1 MPALTRFVLRH
12 KALVTLF
19 WVVVAAVGVMTISGT
34 THRMTNDFSMPGQA
48 FKVDNQIVSQYGNG
62 GSQAPYV
69 PVITVAAGQKVTD
82 PAVAA
87 ATGRAFGALARA
99 IPGVRIADYATTHNA
114 AFVTRDGR
122 STFALVY
129 TAPASGFGGPSLG
142 PVFERAVTAAAPAG
156 WHVGVTGSQLLA
168 DGQPSSSKGT
178 GLMTEAMIGS
188 IGALV
193 ILALVF
199 ASFLAL
205 LPLLIGGISVL
216 ATFLVVGGLTEVTGV
231 SQIVEFLI
239 ALIGLGVAIDYSLLV
254 VSRWREERAAGR
266 CNADAVA
273 EAMNHAGRAVV
284 FSGLT
289 VAIGL
294 LSMIV
299 LPVPMLRSVGYGGV
313 LVPLVSV
320 VVSVTLLPVIL
331 ATVGPRLD
339 WPRLRTERRA
349 SRVFSAW
356 ARGVY
361 RHRWLAA
368 LAGLGILAALMLPA
382 LSLHLGEPG
391 SSAQATSG
399 PAHDALVTLTDGGIP
414 SGVLTP
420 AEVLTSSG
428 SAGPAPDAASAAA
441 SVAASAAR
449 VPGVYAAVAPATPDY
464 QRDGTAIVTVIP
476 VAESSVPAGQTTIAG
491 LEQSLLGRP
500 HVIGIGGDGAA
511 LIDFDH
517 AVYGDFPLMLAIISV
532 ATFLLLTRAFHSV
545 LLAAKAV
552 VFNLISL
559 AAAYGVL
566 TWVWQ
571 DGHGSRAVWGIPATG
586 AITMWVPL
594 MVFAFLFGLSTDY
607 EVFILTRVREAYDRS
622 GDARQAVVE
631 GLGRTGRLV
640 TSAAAILMLSFLSM
654 STGPQ
659 TDLKILATGLGAGIL
674 IDAVVVRC
682 LLVPALVALFGRANW
697 WLPSWLARVLRI
709 PAPAGPAAAGLAAA
723 GPAAE
728 RPAPRA
734 GELEVSGVR

>member
-12 KALVTLF
+12 KALVALF
-19 WVVVAAVGVMTISGT
+19 WLVAAIAGVATIGGT
-34 THRMTNDFSMPGQA
+34 THRMTNSFAMPGQA
-48 FKVDNQIVSQYGNG
+48 FRVDSQIGRLYGNG
-62 GSQAPYV
+62 GSQTPYV
-69 PVITVAAGQKVTD
+69 PVLTAPAGQQVTS

-87 ATGRAFGALARA
+87 VTGRVFAAAAAAIRHARL
-99 IPGVRIADYATTHNA
+99 ADYATTRDR

-122 STFALVY
+122 STFALLYPPQV
-129 TAPASGFGGPSLG
+129 TGFGGPGLA
-142 PVFERAVTAAAPAG
+142 PQLQRALAAAAPPG
-156 WHVGVTGSQLLA
+156 WHVGLTGSLLLA
-168 DGQPSSSKGT
+168 NGKPAAARGT
-178 GLMTEAMIGS
+178 GIMAEAMIGA

-193 ILALVF
+193 ILAFVF
-199 ASFLAL
+199 ASFLAF
-205 LPLLIGGISVL
+205 LPLLIGGVSVL
-216 ATFLVVGGLTEVTGV
+216 STFLIVGGLTELTSV

-266 CNADAVA
+266 DNAAAVQ

-320 VVSVTLLPVIL
+320 AVAVTLLPVIL

-339 WPRLRTERRA
+339 WPRLRTERSA

-356 ARGVY
+356 ARLVY
-361 RHRWLAA
+361 RRRWLAA
-368 LAGLGILAALMLPA
+368 LAGVGVLAALVLPA
-382 LSLHLGEPG
+382 ASLHLGEPG
-391 SSAQATSG
+391 SNALATSG
-399 PAHDALVTLTDGGIP
+399 PAHSALVVLTDGGVP
-414 SGVLTP
+414 AGVLTP
-420 AEVLTSSG
+420 AEVLTSGAPG
-428 SAGPAPDAASAAA
+428 SAADRAAK
-441 SVAASAAR
+441 
-449 VPGVYAAVAPATPDY
+449 VPGVYTAVAPGTSDY
-464 QRDGTAIVTVIP
+464 RRGGTAIVTVIP
-476 VAESSVPAGQTTIAG
+476 AAESSVPAGQATITR
-491 LEQSLLGRP
+491 LESALHGRP
-500 HVIGIGGDGAA
+500 HVLGVGGDGAS

-532 ATFLLLTRAFHSV
+532 ATFLLLTRAFRSV
-545 LLAAKAV
+545 VLAAKAV
-552 VFNLISL
+552 VFNLVSL

-571 DGHGSRAVWGIPATG
+571 DGHGSSAIWGIPATG

-594 MVFAFLFGLSTDY
+594 MVFAFLFGLSMDY
-607 EVFILTRVREAYDRS
+607 EVFILTRIREVYDTT
-622 GDARQAVVE
+622 GDGRLAVTE

-674 IDAVVVRC
+674 IDAVVIRC
-682 LLVPALVALFGRANW
+682 LLVPAMVALFGRANW
-697 WLPSWLARVLRI
+697 WLPAPMARLLRVAAPHGSAGR
-709 PAPAGPAAAGLAAA
+709 PADRTPAAAILARTG
-723 GPAAE
+723 GPQ
-728 RPAPRA
+728 
-734 GELEVSGVR
+734 

>member
-1 MPALTRFVLRH
+1 
-12 KALVTLF
+12 
-19 WVVVAAVGVMTISGT
+19 VA
-34 THRMTNDFSMPGQA
+34 H
-48 FKVDNQIVSQYGNG
+48 
-62 GSQAPYV
+62 
-69 PVITVAAGQKVTD
+69 
-82 PAVAA
+82 
-87 ATGRAFGALARA
+87 A
-99 IPGVRIADYATTHNA
+99 IPGTRIADYATTGDR

-129 TAPASGFGGPSLG
+129 TAPVGGFGGPSPG
-142 PVFERAVTAAAPAG
+142 PAIGHAVAAAAPAG
-156 WHVGVTGSQLLA
+156 WRVGVTGMSLLQN
-168 DGQPSSSKGT
+168 GSKQANGN
-178 GLMTEAMIGS
+178 GVMAEAMIGAL
-188 IGALV
+188 GALV

-199 ASFLAL
+199 ASFLAF
-205 LPLLIGGISVL
+205 LPLIIGGISVL
-216 ATFLVVGGLTEVTGV
+216 ATFLVVGGLTELTRV

-239 ALIGLGVAIDYSLLV
+239 ALIGLGVAIDYCLLV

-266 CNADAVA
+266 DNAAAVI

-320 VVSVTLLPVIL
+320 AAGVTLLPVIL
-331 ATVGPRLD
+331 ATAGPRLD
-339 WPRLRTERRA
+339 WPRLRTERRP

-361 RHRWLAA
+361 RHRWAA
-368 LAGLGILAALMLPA
+368 AIAGLAVLGVLMLPA

-391 SSAQATSG
+391 SSAQATRG
-399 PAHDALVTLTDGGIP
+399 PAHTALTTLTGGGVP
-414 SGVLTP
+414 SGVITP
-420 AEVLTSSG
+420 DEVLVR
-428 SAGPAPDAASAAA
+428 SAPGT
-441 SVAASAAR
+441 VAAQAAH
-449 VPGVYAAVAPATPDY
+449 VPGVYAAVAPAIPAWH
-464 QRDGTAIVTVIP
+464 RPGTAL
-476 VAESSVPAGQTTIAG
+476 VAVLPRADGGVPAGQATVSR
-491 LEQSLLGRP
+491 LEHTLLASPR
-500 HVIGIGGDGAA
+500 VIGVSGDGAF

-517 AVYGDFPLMLAIISV
+517 AVYGDFPLMLAVIGV
-532 ATFLLLTRAFHSV
+532 ATFLLLTRAFRSV

-559 AAAYGVL
+559 AAAYGAL
-566 TWVWQ
+566 TWIWQ
-571 DGHGSRAVWGIPATG
+571 DGHGSTAVWGIPATG

-594 MVFAFLFGLSTDY
+594 MVFAFLFGLSMDY
-607 EVFILTRVREAYDRS
+607 EVFILTRIREAYDTS
-622 GDARQAVVE
+622 QDARRAVVE

-654 STGPQ
+654 STGPM

-697 WLPSWLARVLRI
+697 WLPAPLATLLRI
-709 PAPAGPAAAGLAAA
+709 PAAPAEPRHLPSQGEPATALAGT
-723 GPAAE
+723 
-728 RPAPRA
+728 R
-734 GELEVSGVR
+734 

>member
-1 MPALTRFVLRH
+1 MTALTRFVLRH
-12 KALVTLF
+12 KALVALF
-19 WVVVAAVGVMTISGT
+19 WVAVAAAGIMTVSGT
-34 THRMTNDFSMPGQA
+34 THRMTNSFAMPGQA
-48 FKVDNQIVSQYGNG
+48 FRVDNQIAREYGNG
-62 GSQAPYV
+62 GSQAPFV
-69 PVITVAAGQKVTD
+69 PVLTAPPGQRI
-82 PAVAA
+82 
-87 ATGRAFGALARA
+87 TGRAAVTAGHAFAALARA
-99 IPGVRIADYATTHNA
+99 IPDVRIADYATTHDR
-114 AFVTRDGR
+114 AFLTRDGR

-129 TAPASGFGGPSLG
+129 TRPVSGFGGSTLG
-142 PVFERAVTAAAPAG
+142 PAISRTLTSALPPG
-156 WHVGVTGSQLLA
+156 WHVGVTGTQLLSNGA
-168 DGQPSSSKGT
+168 KQAKGT
-178 GLMTEAMIGS
+178 GIMVEAMIGAVGS
-188 IGALV
+188 LA
-193 ILALVF
+193 ILIVVF

-205 LPLLIGGISVL
+205 LPLLIGGISVF
-216 ATFLVVGGLTEVTGV
+216 ATFLLIGGLTEVTGV

-266 CNADAVA
+266 DNTVAVA

-320 VVSVTLLPVIL
+320 LVAVTLLPVIL
-331 ATVGPRLD
+331 ATAGPRLD
-339 WPRLRTERRA
+339 WPRLRTERRP

-361 RHRWLAA
+361 AHRWAA
-368 LAGLGILAALMLPA
+368 AIAGLAILGALMLPA

-399 PAHDALVTLTDGGIP
+399 PAHAALTTLTDGGVP
-414 SGVLTP
+414 SGVITP
-420 AEVLTSSG
+420 AEVLTR
-428 SAGPAPDAASAAA
+428 SAPGTVASQ
-441 SVAASAAR
+441 AAR
-449 VPGVYAAVAPATPDY
+449 VRGVYAAVAPATPDY
-464 QRDGTAIVTVIP
+464 RRDGTAIVTVLPTI
-476 VAESSVPAGQTTIAG
+476 ESSVPAGQATVRTLEHTLLAG
-491 LEQSLLGRP
+491 PQ
-500 HVIGIGGDGAA
+500 VIGVGGEGAS

-517 AVYGDFPLMLAIISV
+517 AVYGNFPLMLAIIGA
-532 ATFLLLTRAFHSV
+532 ATFLLLTRAFRSV

-571 DGHGSRAVWGIPATG
+571 DGHGSHAVWGIPATG

-594 MVFAFLFGLSTDY
+594 MVFAFLFGLSMDY
-607 EVFILTRVREAYDRS
+607 EVFILARIREAYDAS
-622 GDARQAVVE
+622 GDARHAVTE

-697 WLPSWLARVLRI
+697 WLPAPAARLLRVPAAGR
-709 PAPAGPAAAGLAAA
+709 PAPAGLRE
-723 GPAAE
+723 GPADEAGSVE
-728 RPAPRA
+728 PAM
-734 GELEVSGVR
+734 SGTN

>member
-1 MPALTRFVLRH
+1 MTALTRFVLRH
-12 KALVTLF
+12 KALVALF
-19 WVVVAAVGVMTISGT
+19 WVAVAAVGVLTISGT
-34 THRMTNDFSMPGQA
+34 THRMTNDFAMPGQA
-48 FKVDNQIVSQYGNG
+48 FKVDNQIARQYGNG
-62 GSQAPYV
+62 GDQTPYV
-69 PVITVAAGQKVTD
+69 PVITVPAGERITD

-87 ATGRAFGALARA
+87 ATGRAFAALARA
-99 IPGVRIADYATTHNA
+99 IPDVRIADYATTHDP

-129 TAPASGFGGPSLG
+129 TAPVSGFGGADLG
-142 PVFERAVTAAAPAG
+142 PAIDRTVTAAVPAG
-156 WHVGVTGSQLLA
+156 WHAGVTGAQLLENGA
-168 DGQPSSSKGT
+168 KPAKGT
-178 GLMTEAMIGS
+178 SIMVETMIGS
-188 IGALV
+188 VGSLV
-193 ILALVF
+193 ILTLVF

-205 LPLLIGGISVL
+205 LPLVIGGISVL
-216 ATFLVVGGLTEVTGV
+216 GTFVLVGGLTEVTGV

-266 CNADAVA
+266 DNQAAVL
-273 EAMNHAGRAVV
+273 EAMNRAGRAVV

-294 LSMIV
+294 LSMII

-320 VVSVTLLPVIL
+320 AVAITLLPVIL
-331 ATVGPRLD
+331 ATIGPRLD

-368 LAGLGILAALMLPA
+368 LAGLGILTALMLPA

-399 PAHDALVTLTDGGIP
+399 AAHDALVTLTDGGIP
-414 SGVLTP
+414 SGVITP
-420 AEVLTSSG
+420 AEVLVG
-428 SAGPAPDAASAAA
+428 GGHEAAA
-441 SVAASAAR
+441 AVAAQAAR
-449 VPGVYAAVAPATPDY
+449 VPGVYAAVAPATPGY
-464 QRDGTAIVTVIP
+464 HRAGTAIVTVLP
-476 VAESSVPAGQTTIAG
+476 AAESGLPAGQATVAG
-491 LEQSLLGRP
+491 LEHALLGQP
-500 HVIGIGGDGAA
+500 HVIGVGGDGAS

-517 AVYGDFPLMLAIISV
+517 AVYGDFPLMLAVIGV
-532 ATFLLLTRAFHSV
+532 ATFLLLVRAFRSV

-552 VFNLISL
+552 LFNLISL

-571 DGHGSRAVWGIPATG
+571 DGHGSRALWGIPATG

-594 MVFAFLFGLSTDY
+594 MVFAFLFGLSMDY
-607 EVFILTRVREAYDRS
+607 EVFILSRIREAYDTS
-622 GDARQAVVE
+622 GDARHAVTE

-640 TSAAAILMLSFLSM
+640 TSAAAILMLGFLSM

-659 TDLKILATGLGAGIL
+659 TDLKVLATGLGAGIL

-697 WLPSWLARVLRI
+697 WLPAGLARVLRV
-709 PAPAGPAAAGLAAA
+709 PAAA
-723 GPAAE
+723 PA
-728 RPAPRA
+728 RPAPLADRPGLA
-734 GELEVSGVR
+734 VQDGLVLSDR